1 MSPNLQLSGNEQKL
15 LLIKI
20 IHTVVWA
27 FYVMVLGYILYAG
40 IFNVIDLKLL
50 IAVGLVIIE
59 GIILIIFKWKCP
71 LTVLAYRYTDDRRP
85 AFDIFLPEWL
95 AEHNKTIY
103 SILFAIGMVIVI
115 YRLLS

>member
-1 MSPNLQLSGNEQKL
+1 MRPNLQLSSNEQKL

-27 FYVMVLGYILYAG
+27 FYVIVLGYILYAG
-40 IFNVIDLKLL
+40 IFNVIDVKLL

-85 AFDIFLPEWL
+85 AFDIFFPEWL

-103 SILFAIGMVIVI
+103 SILFATGIVMII